1 LKVRAEGR
9 PSDKCEAERRL
20 GIVVGEREIRCFTG
34 SIGVVSAST
43 TVELESIWK
52 KYWASE
58 RRPNTGLGRLSMSNA
73 DPPIM
78 TSVYPD
84 RSTRLMFLGIFQVL
98 LGCLCG
104 LMAVRM
110 VALYLL
116 GPMAEARQGHAMN
129 TEDVVSV
136 AFSPDGKRV
145 LTAGGSAVRLWDAE
159 SGKEIRAYEQ
169 NLNEIY
175 SVAFSPDGKRV
186 LSRSNIALRL
196 WDAESGK
203 EIRMFQAG
211 FREQTVSI
219 NGFMEFSPDG
229 KRIVGG
235 SMDNTVHVWDAESG
249 KEIRAI
255 QGHSDRVNSVAF
267 SADGKRVLSGSVDK
281 TARLWDVDSGKEIRV
296 FQGHSAP
303 VDSVA
308 FRPDGKQVAT
318 ASDDGIWLWEAQSA
332 KKIRSFQGQ
341 LRDFISRMNLSV
353 AFSADGKRVMGS
365 SGFGTVRLWS
375 AESGKEIRVFQIP
388 RDECSP
394 PFSPDG
400 KRLLTASR
408 EGNVK
413 EGGATLWDA
422 ESGKEIRAFQGHS
435 EWVRAVA
442 FSPDGKRVLTAGGS
456 AARLW
461 DAKSGREIRT
471 FEKIAPR

>member
-1 LKVRAEGR
+1 
-9 PSDKCEAERRL
+9 
-20 GIVVGEREIRCFTG
+20 
-34 SIGVVSAST
+34 
-43 TVELESIWK
+43 
-52 KYWASE
+52 
-58 RRPNTGLGRLSMSNA
+58 MSNA

-104 LMAVRM
+104 LMAVMM
-110 VALYLL
+110 VALYLR
-116 GPMAEARQGHAMN
+116 GPMAEAPQGGAMN

-145 LTAGGSAVRLWDAE
+145 LTAGGSAV
-159 SGKEIRAYEQ
+159 
-169 NLNEIY
+169 
-175 SVAFSPDGKRV
+175 
-186 LSRSNIALRL
+186 RL

-235 SMDNTVHVWDAESG
+235 SRDNTVHVWDAESG

-255 QGHSDRVNSVAF
+255 QGHSDRVNSAAF

-353 AFSADGKRVMGS
+353 AFGADGKRVLGS
-365 SGFGTVRLWS
+365 SGFGCGAPSRARKS
-375 AESGKEIRVFQIP
+375 AFSKSQEMNVPHLSARTASDYSPQAGKE
-388 RDECSP
+388 
-394 PFSPDG
+394 
-400 KRLLTASR
+400 T
-408 EGNVK
+408 
-413 EGGATLWDA
+413 
-422 ESGKEIRAFQGHS
+422 
-435 EWVRAVA
+435 
-442 FSPDGKRVLTAGGS
+442 
-456 AARLW
+456 
-461 DAKSGREIRT
+461 
-471 FEKIAPR
+471 